1 VEETATVVRYVID
14 PRLSRF
20 TVRVTA
26 SGVLSYFGHNPTIA
40 IRDFSGEVDW
50 QTPQSAS
57 VKLAALAS
65 SLQVAD
71 DVPDKDR
78 REIERQMHEEVL
90 ESHAFAH
97 IVYECPLV
105 QVNSGDSQSE
115 VTVNGKLTLHGVT
128 NPLPITVRAT
138 ITGDVLH
145 AFGDF
150 SLRQTDYNI
159 RLVHALGGALKV
171 KDELQFNFDVVAR
184 KQG

>member
-1 VEETATVVRYVID
+1 
-14 PRLSRF
+14 
-20 TVRVTA
+20 
-26 SGVLSYFGHNPTIA
+26 
-40 IRDFSGEVDW
+40 
-50 QTPQSAS
+50 
-57 VKLAALAS
+57 
-65 SLQVAD
+65 
-71 DVPDKDR
+71 
-78 REIERQMHEEVL
+78 
-90 ESHAFAH
+90 
-97 IVYECPLV
+97 V